1 MRCVGPYAF
10 APHGSTTSDEGVD
23 ALMEFVPRLVRVDV
37 RHCPAVAQ
45 AQPSQNAP
53 DEGLDPRRIWRHGRF
68 ENR

>member
-1 MRCVGPYAF
+1 MRCVGPCAF

-23 ALMEFVPRLVRVDV
+23 ALIEFVPRLVRLDV